1 MRSQKATHEENNF
14 LLGKAPLDGVEEEQ
28 RKARR
33 PTSTRQARCPEP
45 SAHPWHSPVRCLW
58 KLLLSCP
65 SLWGRHRGGSA
76 WFFHLNRRHGG
87 RGQQSLPQ
95 GCSPCDESFH
105 GLKEKVENPGNE
117 PSGKRVHA
125 YKMDLRENNKFQPA
139 TATGCTVPWGADS
152 ILNLHCA

>member
-1 MRSQKATHEENNF
+1 MRKTTSSWEKHLRTEWRRNKERRGAP
-14 LLGKAPLDGVEEEQ
+14 LPLGKPGALSPVPTPGTVPSDASGSCSSPARACGGDTEEGVLGSS
-28 RKARR
+28 
-33 PTSTRQARCPEP
+33 TSTGGMEAE
-45 SAHPWHSPVRCLW
+45 
-58 KLLLSCP
+58 
-65 SLWGRHRGGSA
+65 GR
-76 WFFHLNRRHGG
+76 
-87 RGQQSLPQ
+87 QSLPQ
-95 GCSPCDESFH
+95 GCSPCDECFH